1 MENQLEKNR
10 ERKIETG
17 MENQTEKKMGN
28 EVELGLITAWRIGI
42 RVSFNRGPL
51 PENLDWRL

>member
-17 MENQTEKKMGN
+17 MENQTEQKMGN
-28 EVELGLITAWRIGI
+28 EVETGI
-42 RVSFNRGPL
+42 SFNRGPL
-51 PENLDWRL
+51 PGNL